1 MVEHMIYPMVK
12 PSELP
17 QVQPQWNPRQL
28 TGAEIVSL
36 ATGRPVEGVD
46 PRHPVVQAIQAAS
59 LTSLARSHLNDA
71 REKGYL
77 WLWRNHADCSW
88 HGPAEFVW
96 GWWCAAM
103 RRAEIVVIGQQ
114 ERCEVRV
121 DLGPLEANWSLH
133 ALPAIGRILAACE
146 MGEGFLLSQ
155 DTLQIDGLDA
165 QSALGLVREVVQLLT
180 DSRMTVAESP
190 PRSLE

>member
-1 MVEHMIYPMVK
+1 MIYSMVK

-36 ATGRPVEGVD
+36 ATGRSVPGLNPD
-46 PRHPVVQAIQAAS
+46 HPVVQAIQSAS

-77 WLWRNHADCSW
+77 WLWRNHTDCSW
-88 HGPAEFVW
+88 HGSAEFVW

-103 RRAEIVVIGQQ
+103 RRAEIVVTGEQ

-121 DLGPLEANWSLH
+121 DLAPMEANWSLH
-133 ALPAIGRILAACE
+133 ALPAIGMRLAECE
-146 MGEGFLLSQ
+146 MGEGFVLSQ

-165 QSALGLVREVVQLLT
+165 QSALGLVRGVVELLT
-180 DSRMTVAESP
+180 DSRMTVAESL